1 MGTTVMEVNY
11 YDSNHLPVV
20 AHFCNRLKI
29 EKIAN
34 QILPWDSSQWQL
46 SPGTVIKAFIV
57 DALNERT
64 PLYRMNEFFSSVDIE
79 SLLGPGVKAEQLNDD
94 RLGRTLDC
102 IFKYGPAQLF
112 TTIALSALKEFDVEL
127 ESLHSDTT
135 SKSVFGKYEQ
145 QNPKSV
151 LICKGH
157 SKDKR
162 PDLKQFL
169 FGLVTTREK
178 IPVCG
183 TVSNGNTQDK
193 VWNNQLLKTIKDKLR
208 RTDFSNITYTADSA
222 VVCEMNLIEIAQLFI
237 DLISR
242 LPENFALCHQLME
255 RSFDDS
261 GWESIGRLSARTD
274 SANYKLKSYQEM
286 LYGRLY
292 RFIVVYSDKH
302 NRRKLKILERKVQ
315 AEQERLLKLNR
326 KPAIF
331 HCEKDAQVS
340 LENVQKSIKF
350 WNVSG
355 QIQSVAIKKKTNKRG
370 RRPRN
375 EPVEYD
381 TFYQIVYQMTEN
393 QNQIEKEKQKAGMF
407 VLITTHLERF
417 SDKEIL
423 VEYKEQS
430 SVENCFKFLKS
441 PMITEQVFL
450 KNNSRIEALG
460 YLMLIALMVWTLI
473 ERQLRQNIT
482 TPLIG
487 PGKIS
492 MEKPTAWAIMMMLNS
507 IKIKINPKPVGCER
521 SLLRPLSEN
530 ELLCLYFLG
539 ITVKKY
545 LFVGS

>member
-1 MGTTVMEVNY
+1 MGATAMQVNY
-11 YDSNHLPVV
+11 YNSNHLPVV

-34 QILPWDSSQWQL
+34 QILPWDPTQWQL
-46 SPGTVIKAFIV
+46 SPGTVIKALII
-57 DALNERT
+57 DALNGRT
-64 PLYRMNEFFSSVDIE
+64 PLYRMDEFFATVDID
-79 SLLGPGVKAEQLNDD
+79 SLLGSGIKAEQLNDD

-102 IFKYGPAQLF
+102 IFRYGPAQLF
-112 TTIALSALKEFDVEL
+112 STIALSALKEFAVTL
-127 ESLHSDTT
+127 NSIHGDTT
-135 SKSVFGKYEQ
+135 SKNVFGKYAR
-145 QNPKSV
+145 QNPKSI
-151 LICKGH
+151 LICNGY

-169 FGLVTTREK
+169 FGVVTTREK
-178 IPVCG
+178 IPICG
-183 TVSNGNTQDK
+183 TVSNGNIHDK
-193 VWNNQLLKTIKDKLR
+193 NWNNRLLKTIKDNLR
-208 RTDFSNITYTADSA
+208 MTDFSNITYIADSA
-222 VVCEMNLIEIAQLFI
+222 VVCEMNLIEIGQLFM

-261 GWESIGRLSARTD
+261 GWESIGRLSTRTD

-286 LYGRLY
+286 LYGRVY
-292 RFIVVYSDKH
+292 RFIVVHSDKH
-302 NRRKLKILERKVQ
+302 NQRKLKTLNRKVQ
-315 AEQERLLKLNR
+315 AEQKRLLNLNQ
-326 KPAIF
+326 KPALF
-331 HCEKDAQVS
+331 HCEKDAQVT
-340 LENVQKSIKF
+340 LDNVQKSIKF

-355 QIQSVAIKKKTNKRG
+355 QIQSVAFKKKTGKRG
-370 RRPRN
+370 RRRRN

-393 QNQIEKEKQKAGMF
+393 HDQIEKEKQKAGMF

-417 SDKEIL
+417 SNKEIL

-430 SVENCFKFLKS
+430 SVESSFKFLKS
-441 PMITEQVFL
+441 PMIAEQVFL

-460 YLMLIALMVWTLI
+460 YLMLVALMIWTLI
-473 ERQLRQNIT
+473 ERQLRNNIT

-492 MEKPTAWAIMMMLNS
+492 MLQPTAWAIMMMLDS
-507 IKIKINPKPVGCER
+507 IKVKINPHPFGCER
-521 SLLRPLSEN
+521 SLLRPLTEN
-530 ELLCLYFLG
+530 ELLCLFFLG

-545 LFVGS
+545 LFVGT